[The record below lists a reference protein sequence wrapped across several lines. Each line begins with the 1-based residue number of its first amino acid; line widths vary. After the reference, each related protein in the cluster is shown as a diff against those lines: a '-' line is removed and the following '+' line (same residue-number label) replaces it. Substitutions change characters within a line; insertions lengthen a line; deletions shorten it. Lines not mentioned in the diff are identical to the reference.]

1 MKKFLIIFLAASLF
15 VACNLDSD
23 TGLFQK
29 IQDST
34 VNEKITASNY
44 LGMKD
49 GKQLYMSTLN
59 GVSVYDIANKSYST
73 VIPGIRAQREA
84 IYADGE
90 YIYLLSEVGQETE
103 TPSGYSFAYRV
114 YKNVDDDTKGFID
127 YPDSYNLISFENE
140 DSISRYLYNGEK
152 PLIKAGNKLY
162 RLKFEMN
169 GVLPT
174 VSIDYTVDLTGTGL
188 DTAKDLRYIGNN
200 TFAYMSDSSSNYQI
214 ADISDISNIRK
225 KDTKNTSVPKLGYVG
240 DGYFFYINSKNTAYY
255 PDHADP
261 SKTVSS
267 QVSTTYGPAR
277 PIPVVKSAESII
289 GIFPFSNTVFYYKFA
304 DNKYYSASA
313 KNLSGKECI
322 GFIKATDAADNYTY
336 LAITPSSG
344 CIKLSI
350 KLEADGSLKV
360 TEV

>member
-49 GKQLYMSTLN
+49 GKLYMSTLN

-90 YIYLLSEVGQETE
+90 YIYLLSEVGQVTSSDE
-103 TPSGYSFAYRV
+103 YAFAYRV
-114 YKNVDDDTKGFID
+114 YKVDTKEFID
-127 YPDSYNLISFENE
+127 YPDSYNLIPFGKN

-255 PDHADP
+255 PDHADS

-289 GIFPFSNTVFYYKFA
+289 GIFPFSNTVFYYDFA
-304 DNKYYSASA
+304 HNKYYSASA

-322 GFIKATDAADNYTY
+322 GFIKTTDAY

-350 KLEADGSLKV
+350 NLEADGSLKV